1 MNYSNIQHDPL
12 VDIALA
18 ILEGTDAPQTIPAN
32 YSTPSDLNVN
42 YSFYEIQEAT
52 GPFMY
57 IGPGRGTLIYMLN
70 RTNKRAVHDAIFI
83 ALKSAYNG
91 GLCDAASIQKVLKFH
106 DVYTLKP
113 LKPDDIKHNLS
124 EINRGFSEQ
133 DAARMKTRA
142 GRVWTNIPVK
152 AFRNK
157 KFDFVT
163 FWAKQNDIKMSD
175 VKDVHDA
182 FKLKNSILWVCSD
195 SENFNSYG
203 GGHTTNA
210 TPSKTKQLQSKLHP
224 NLTHDQILAIIIK
237 SHTAA
242 AQKLT
247 SIERDVVD
255 EFRGT
260 KDRDMQALVK
270 KLTGGWDT
278 IAARNYYSRMSE
290 EAELTEEK
298 ITGLVNKAEKSG
310 ISYSILKQ
318 VYDRGMGAWETS
330 HRPGI
335 GQHQWAFARV
345 NSFISG
351 GKTRTTTDADLWA
364 KHSK

>member
-1 MNYSNIQHDPL
+1 MR
-12 VDIALA
+12 
-18 ILEGTDAPQTIPAN
+18 
-32 YSTPSDLNVN
+32 
-42 YSFYEIQEAT
+42 
-52 GPFMY
+52 
-57 IGPGRGTLIYMLN
+57 GRG
-70 RTNKRAVHDAIFI
+70 
-83 ALKSAYNG
+83 S
-91 GLCDAASIQKVLKFH
+91 
-106 DVYTLKP
+106 
-113 LKPDDIKHNLS
+113 
-124 EINRGFSEQ
+124 
-133 DAARMKTRA
+133 
-142 GRVWTNIPVK
+142 
-152 AFRNK
+152 
-157 KFDFVT
+157 
-163 FWAKQNDIKMSD
+163 
-175 VKDVHDA
+175 
-182 FKLKNSILWVCSD
+182 
-195 SENFNSYG
+195 
-203 GGHTTNA
+203 
-210 TPSKTKQLQSKLHP
+210 PSKTKQLQSKLHP